1 MKFLIKVVINAIA
14 LWVAALIVGGI
25 TLTENVL
32 HVIVVAFIFGVINAV
47 VKPIV
52 QILSFPFILL
62 TLGLFLLIINTF
74 LLWLTSILVP
84 SMLIVDGFWSA
95 FFGAIIISIISWV
108 LSSAID
114 PKDER

>member
-1 MKFLIKVVINAIA
+1 MKFLIKVIINAIA

-25 TLTENVL
+25 EISENVL
-32 HVIVVAFIFGVINAV
+32 HVIIVAFIFGVINTII
-47 VKPIV
+47 KPIV
-52 QILSFPFILL
+52 QILSFPFIIV

-84 SMLIVDGFWSA
+84 SMLMVDGFWSA
-95 FFGAIIISIISWV
+95 FFGAIVISIISWV
-108 LSSAID
+108 LSAAID